1 MAIILIST
9 YFKLQTFS
17 DLIVTYILK
26 LEHVYHII
34 DVPDIFSAFY

>member
-1 MAIILIST
+1 MATILIAT
-9 YFKLQTFS
+9 YIKLQTFS
-17 DLIVTYILK
+17 DLIVTYVLN